1 MLERTYSL
9 RSDAPPAMAWD
20 DYVALVESE
29 WSELLANAKASEPE
43 VHRFL
48 ERHPAMVPGASGIGT
63 RGKHGPIHGA
73 VFSKPKLP
81 GLHRPEPDFMW
92 ILRDSGRV
100 LAIMVEIER
109 PQKRWFTNKGQETA
123 ELTQA
128 TGQIAQWKAW
138 FNQPDNVNQ
147 FRRLYRI
154 PDHYNEGRSFKQFY
168 LLVYGRQ
175 QELLERPELNRQ
187 RDALLADDIER
198 MTYDRLQ
205 PDPWVEYCL
214 CVRIRRGALEAVT
227 VPPTLRLG
235 PNIAEDLRPLRR
247 KAEAAM
253 RSPYISAERKVFLVE
268 RFVYWDAWAAE
279 GGKGVT
285 RGSDWE

>member
-9 RSDAPPAMAWD
+9 RNDAPPAMAWD
-20 DYVALVESE
+20 HYAALVQSE
-29 WSELLANAKASEPE
+29 WSKLLANEEVTEPE
-43 VHRFL
+43 VHHFL
-48 ERHPAMVPGASGIGT
+48 ERHPAMVPGSSGIGT
-63 RGKHGPIHGA
+63 RGKQGPIHRA

-81 GLHRPEPDFMW
+81 GLQRPEPDFMW
-92 ILRDSGRV
+92 IVRDSGRV
-100 LAIMVEIER
+100 MAVLVEIER
-109 PQKRWFTNKGQETA
+109 PKKRWFTTNGQETA

-154 PDHYNEGRSFKQFY
+154 PDRYDEGRAFKQFY

-175 QELLERPELNRQ
+175 REILERPELNRQ
-187 RDALLADDIER
+187 RDSLLAADIER

-205 PDPWVEYCL
+205 PDPGAEYCL
-214 CVRIRRGALEAVT
+214 CVKIRRGALEAIT

-235 PNIAEDLRPLRR
+235 PGIAQDLRPVRR
-247 KAEAAM
+247 KAEATMA
-253 RSPYISAERKVFLVE
+253 SPYISAERKAFLVE
-268 RFVYWDAWAAE
+268 RFL
-279 GGKGVT
+279 
-285 RGSDWE
+285 